1 MIQDAHFEEDPTKP
15 YSQEAPSTRQEM
27 ARLMDRS
34 DQAQDCDASFDEM
47 RDDLVCPRTE
57 PAITRDSIIAGKD
70 TDADSVDVS
79 EDGSTEA
86 SPRRERGDEESVNT
100 DNSNFIGLCANERHD
115 SADENTLSSELWHS
129 KECVEIKFRNTL
141 HLEDGDVSIE
151 LNTPSPCSEEQH
163 PRETVIL
170 KDGIN
175 QDATFY
181 KAEQEGDES
190 SSEIDVVCS
199 VDPFDDIL
207 VFTTS
212 MDYDLDQ
219 KEIHE
224 AKQSIQSRLP
234 KAPICGAPTDEKAGN
249 TDVSTMT
256 LEETTESRIATRL
269 SEECV
274 EVEFRNTLHLEDGDV
289 SIELNTPSPCSEEQ
303 HPRETVILKDGIN
316 QDATFYKAEQEGD
329 ESSSEID
336 VVCSVDP
343 FDDILVF
350 TTSMDYD
357 LDQKEIH
364 EAKQSI
370 QSRLPKAPICGAP
383 TDEKA
388 GNTDV
393 STRTWAET
401 SQSAIA
407 SIVGIVAETLFLNC
421 GEEETKTNCDKEPA
435 QETLKLSSS
444 LQKCLDQPETESQEI
459 LLPDFK
465 PLTWDWRAIAVP
477 DPDSLLKQ
485 QQPLCSHQETG
496 SQPESLAFKDS
507 RRQLPKL
514 EIQAVTSVGSE
525 IENNQSHPINQPP
538 DKPSVND
545 SSQQFPI
552 LQIQAATSE
561 IKDDDKYEP
570 ADDHLA
576 TQVAAWQKLP
586 VRQHEAVSLDAVYP
600 REFRAISPMSSMR
613 SGDGNAIMDA
623 SAKTQTTSSTGGM
636 TKLVSPVSGESG
648 STEETYSTEE
658 TDSTGLTTKR
668 LEIV

>member
-129 KECVEIKFRNTL
+129 KECVEIK
-141 HLEDGDVSIE
+141 
-151 LNTPSPCSEEQH
+151 
-163 PRETVIL
+163 
-170 KDGIN
+170 
-175 QDATFY
+175 
-181 KAEQEGDES
+181 
-190 SSEIDVVCS
+190 
-199 VDPFDDIL
+199 
-207 VFTTS
+207 
-212 MDYDLDQ
+212 
-219 KEIHE
+219 
-224 AKQSIQSRLP
+224 
-234 KAPICGAPTDEKAGN
+234 
-249 TDVSTMT
+249 
-256 LEETTESRIATRL
+256 
-269 SEECV
+269 
-274 EVEFRNTLHLEDGDV
+274 FRNTLHLEDGDV

-545 SSQQFPI
+545 SSQQFPV